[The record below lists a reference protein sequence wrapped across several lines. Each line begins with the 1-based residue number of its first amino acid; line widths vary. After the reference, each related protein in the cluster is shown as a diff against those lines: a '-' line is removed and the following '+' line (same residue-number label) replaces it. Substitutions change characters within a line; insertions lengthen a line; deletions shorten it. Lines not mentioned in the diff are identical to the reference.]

1 MEGLEAPEVVVQ
13 EFQDPIL
20 LLNPYL
26 YLKQ

>member
-1 MEGLEAPEVVVQ
+1 MEELEAPAVVVM
-13 EFQDPIL
+13 EYQDRIL